1 MQTDELSLRKL
12 TKRQQLVLDF
22 ISSHI
27 TQWGYPPT
35 IREIGDN
42 LQIKST
48 NGVNDH
54 LKALE
59 RKGYLVRQDAKSR
72 ALRPVHSPAHLQP
85 PTPLPA
91 PVLDV
96 DQDDEEVEIDL
107 GPTCRIP
114 LVGSIAA
121 GEPIPALEHAEDIL
135 VVSQSL
141 LGKHNPSDI
150 FGLRVK
156 GQSMI
161 EAGIRDKDLIFV
173 KAQRDA
179 RDGEMVAAIVDGE
192 ATVKYLH
199 REGDRI
205 RLQPANAAMEPIYV
219 HASQGRDTS
228 ILGKVIGVW
237 RSY

>member
-1 MQTDELSLRKL
+1 MIHDDSSTSPRKL

-72 ALRPVHSPAHLQP
+72 ALRPVHFPGAA
-85 PTPLPA
+85 LPA
-91 PVLDV
+91 APTLDIE
-96 DQDDEEVEIDL
+96 QDDEELDL

-114 LVGSIAA
+114 LVGRIAA

-141 LGKHNPSDI
+141 LGKHNPDDI

-161 EAGIRDKDLIFV
+161 EAGILDKDIIFV

-179 RDGEMVAAIVDGE
+179 RDGEMVAAMVDGE

-199 REGDRI
+199 REGERI
-205 RLQPANAAMEPIYV
+205 RLQPANSAMEPIYV
-219 HASQGRDTS
+219 HASQSRETA
-228 ILGKVIGVW
+228 ILGRVIGVW
-237 RSY
+237 RKMQ

>member
-1 MQTDELSLRKL
+1 MQQEDISPRKL

-22 ISSHI
+22 ISEHI
-27 TQWGYPPT
+27 THWGYPPT
-35 IREIGDN
+35 IREIGDS

-72 ALRPVHSPAHLQP
+72 ALRPVHAQAQATPIAPALE
-85 PTPLPA
+85 LE
-91 PVLDV
+91 
-96 DQDDEEVEIDL
+96 QDDEEIDIDL

-114 LVGSIAA
+114 LVGRIAA
-121 GEPIPALEHAEDIL
+121 GAPITALEHADDIL

-141 LGKHNPSDI
+141 LGKHNPDDI

-156 GQSMI
+156 GDSMI
-161 EAGIRDKDLIFV
+161 EAGILNNDIIFV

-179 RDGEMVAAIVDGE
+179 RDGEMVAAMVDGE
-192 ATVKYLH
+192 ATVKFLY
-199 REGDRI
+199 REGERV
-205 RLQPANAAMEPIYV
+205 RLQPANSSMEPIYV
-219 HASQGRDTS
+219 HAAQARETVVLGR
-228 ILGKVIGVW
+228 VVGVW
-237 RSY
+237 RKLA